1 MIKRIKQ
8 TASQRIKRT
17 NFKALVFF
25 LILSCIVW
33 LFVQFSMEYEKQY
46 AFPLSYINVPK
57 DKVIKTSNLD
67 TLNIRIKESGFKLS
81 WISLVNKNLD
91 IDASKLDQFGDVL
104 LFDAKIYTPLIAEA
118 LTVASQDIVLLTQQA
133 QLPYD
138 QKETKMLPVKSGLI
152 IAFAPGFET
161 PGVTFSPDSIKVS
174 GSKETLDT
182 ISALYTEKLVFE
194 DVAESL
200 TASVPINTKNLLDVT
215 LYQNEVA
222 YTINVD
228 KFTEGKIKVPIDII
242 NVPDDAS
249 ISIFPKNA
257 VITYQVNLAEFNNV
271 NTENFKI
278 SCDFAKRKEGNL
290 MLLEI
295 SAQPEIV
302 RQTRLN
308 INKVEY
314 ILKQ

>member
-1 MIKRIKQ
+1 
-8 TASQRIKRT
+8 
-17 NFKALVFF
+17 
-25 LILSCIVW
+25 
-33 LFVQFSMEYEKQY
+33 MEYEKQY